1 MWRGFLGRGAAAS
14 PRLFPGLLDCCRCFD
29 DEGPDEQE
37 DSRDDERYRQQ
48 LTHIQCHSLFE
59 ADLRFLDEFDQEA
72 HSEAAYEEES
82 EEEEDENASDA
93 GTDEVGNHYRS
104 PNSYGRDDHV
114 DSKYE
119 DGYNKNRSHKNKR
132 KKNKH
137 KKHNVIPMDSEY

>member
-1 MWRGFLGRGAAAS
+1 MKKIKKRTKIILGVLS
-14 PRLFPGLLDCCRCFD
+14 FILVTCVTLVVVVYKYMNRLNVVPLNVGTATT
-29 DEGPDEQE
+29 EKE
-37 DSRDDERYRQQ
+37 
-48 LTHIQCHSLFE
+48 IK
-59 ADLRFLDEFDQEA
+59 
-72 HSEAAYEEES
+72 EELNIS
-82 EEEEDENASDA
+82 EETEKKSLEHNVENILILGVDNDENASDA

-119 DGYNKNRSHKNKR
+119 DGYNKNRSHKNKK